1 MMVRLENQ
9 QNYCLQNLESTEVTE
24 NGNRMFG
31 LRGSFGAGDL
41 DRI

>member
-1 MMVRLENQ
+1 MVTLGKPAD
-9 QNYCLQNLESTEVTE
+9 LLVIIKESTEVTE